1 VNVTWKNN
9 ISAEYADVTIFNN
22 LANEVFNGS
31 TDKNGWIK
39 NIVTQEYTQNQTN
52 KTFFTPHNV
61 TASQGDFSIWENV
74 TVNETKGIKLV
85 LDHNAPVINYTTIS
99 PEQEHSTDENTT
111 VEFKFNVS
119 HPDNPTL
126 IYRWYLNGDE
136 IFNGTLENT
145 TTLQKINWTCYFNY
159 TSHGNY
165 TVKVEIF
172 DGNATVSYTWILTVN
187 DMNGRPDIT
196 YYHPPK
202 NMILD
207 SYAYVRFNI
216 SAYDPDNNNITYQW
230 KVTCGVLI
238 DEVYNQTDYIFSAEY
253 NASENAMNTY
263 LIEVTVTDVTE
274 EKLSVNHTWTVTV
287 VDMATLYTDLLNQTE
302 FLEELT
308 ELISKI
314 SYVCANLNPSNLDE
328 LNATLQ
334 EFDEKYGALL
344 NQTGLL
350 GNIKWLMERIEDL
363 TEQISESQDNAANL
377 SSLLDE
383 LNMTIEQL
391 NVNLTAKWDALN
403 TTIGDT
409 EDAEN
414 KTKEM
419 ENKMNNAIEAKN
431 KAEYKLAASVVCGV
445 IGGII
450 AGFLV
455 SFLLRKKLPKKG

>member
-1 VNVTWKNN
+1 
-9 ISAEYADVTIFNN
+9 
-22 LANEVFNGS
+22 
-31 TDKNGWIK
+31 
-39 NIVTQEYTQNQTN
+39 
-52 KTFFTPHNV
+52 
-61 TASQGDFSIWENV
+61 
-74 TVNETKGIKLV
+74 
-85 LDHNAPVINYTTIS
+85 
-99 PEQEHSTDENTT
+99 
-111 VEFKFNVS
+111 
-119 HPDNPTL
+119 
-126 IYRWYLNGDE
+126 
-136 IFNGTLENT
+136 
-145 TTLQKINWTCYFNY
+145 
-159 TSHGNY
+159 
-165 TVKVEIF
+165 
-172 DGNATVSYTWILTVN
+172 
-187 DMNGRPDIT
+187 
-196 YYHPPK
+196 
-202 NMILD
+202 
-207 SYAYVRFNI
+207 
-216 SAYDPDNNNITYQW
+216 
-230 KVTCGVLI
+230 VTCGVLI